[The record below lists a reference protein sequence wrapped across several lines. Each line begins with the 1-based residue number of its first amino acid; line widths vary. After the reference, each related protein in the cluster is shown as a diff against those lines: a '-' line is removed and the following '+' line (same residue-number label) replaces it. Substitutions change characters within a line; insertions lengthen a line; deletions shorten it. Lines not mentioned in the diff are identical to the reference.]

1 MDQFKKSPEP
11 GPEVQQTKK
20 IALEKSCCSPY
31 FLPFEEAMRGDPL
44 SPPAGEH
51 PHDPPSPSL
60 RSLKG
65 VSRHPSEE
73 LPYVFQEAPTVM
85 TDATMTDATMTAA

>member
-1 MDQFKKSPEP
+1 
-11 GPEVQQTKK
+11 
-20 IALEKSCCSPY
+20 
-31 FLPFEEAMRGDPL
+31 MRGDPL
-44 SPPAGEH
+44 SPPTGEAAQGEH

-73 LPYVFQEAPTVM
+73 LPYVFQDAPTVR
-85 TDATMTDATMTAA
+85 TEATITAA